1 MKAGILMR
9 ALLCKIKCPFICFC
23 KPSAAA
29 HHHLY
34 SQRPL
39 KLDNNPHVVVP
50 SSTTTEEQFAVVPN
64 ALEKSS
70 SDEGLKVNGGDQ
82 QAENTAVLKSC
93 LKKFP
98 NEPDAATE
106 AVKRS
111 VRWIDASGQQLAEI
125 KEFESSE
132 TGDTDTEDESSRCLC
147 VIL

>member
-23 KPSAAA
+23 KPSAA
-29 HHHLY
+29 HHLY

-50 SSTTTEEQFAVVPN
+50 STTEQFAVPN
-64 ALEKSS
+64 VLEKSS
-70 SDEGLKVNGGDQ
+70 SDEGLKVNGEQ
-82 QAENTAVLKSC
+82 QVENTVLKSC

-98 NEPDAATE
+98 NEPDATTE

-111 VRWIDASGQQLAEI
+111 VKWIDSSGQELAEI